1 VSGPDDRDIRAGQTV
16 EDEPFLSRWA
26 RLKRE
31 SRAGRAP
38 EPESPQLDP
47 PAPEPAALKTA
58 PPGQPGSQPVEGA
71 EEGAAGAE
79 PEALELPPL
88 DALTPESDFT
98 PFMRPGVP
106 AGLRAQALRKMFQNP
121 KYGVVDELDP
131 FRADF
136 AAFTPLGDTVTA
148 QMRFHA
154 ERLLREEM
162 ERVAESLE
170 QGAPEQAAESG
181 PRSPEAAAAATGES
195 PSVPMEEGDERRD
208 S

>member
-1 VSGPDDRDIRAGQTV
+1 MSGPDDRAAGAGERV

-31 SRAGRAP
+31 SRSRQSP
-38 EPESPQLDP
+38 EPPLP
-47 PAPEPAALKTA
+47 PAEPSAASPGPVDRVFPEGADQQQGVGAEVEAREGEPA
-58 PPGQPGSQPVEGA
+58 E
-71 EEGAAGAE
+71 
-79 PEALELPPL
+79 LELPPL
-88 DALTPESDFT
+88 DSMTPESDFT
-98 PFMRPGVP
+98 AFMRPGVP
-106 AGLRAQALRKMFQNP
+106 ASLRAQALRKMFQNP

-170 QGAPEQAAESG
+170 QGGSEPEAEPAQ
-181 PRSPEAAAAATGES
+181 PRVAAAAPDES
-195 PSVPMEEGDERRD
+195 ASGPTEEGDERRD